1 MPVITIANPKGGSG
15 KSTTALVLG
24 TTLAS
29 HGARVALIDCDP
41 NQPLKAWRTGLSDT
55 TAVIVPDMSESK
67 IIPVI
72 DSERAARQFVIIDL
86 EGTASRMVSRAI
98 ARSDLV
104 LIPMAASALDA
115 AQAARA
121 VSLIHEEEQLMNRR
135 IAHRVLFTRTN
146 PQIPSKNEK
155 LIMAELQRTQVP
167 ILKTHLNLRTAFMTM
182 FTAKRTLRELDP
194 SQVNGLDAAIKN
206 ADDLAAEIV
215 AVIKK
220 IQQEKRSA
228 A

>member
-1 MPVITIANPKGGSG
+1 
-15 KSTTALVLG
+15 LVLG

-29 HGARVALIDCDP
+29 HGARVAIIDCDP
-41 NQPLKAWRTGLSDT
+41 NQPLKAWRNGLSDT

-121 VSLIHEEEQLMNRR
+121 VSLIHEEEELMSRR

-182 FTAKRTLRELDP
+182 FAAKRTLRELDP